1 MSDEIHVRTATPE
14 DFQQVMNLASQVSN
28 ENGLFSPTLD
38 MVANEIW
45 AALHRQHGIVGVIGD
60 PGEELEGFVLL
71 RVGNT
76 WYSQAEIIEE
86 KTVFVSRKFRS
97 AKGGR
102 ARKLCEF
109 SKKVA
114 DDLGL
119 PLLIGILSNQRTR
132 GKVEMYKR
140 VFGDPAGAF
149 FLYGAHT
156 GAWSKSGQTGL
167 VGEK

>member
-1 MSDEIHVRTATPE
+1 MSDNIHVRVATTK
-14 DFQQVMNLASQVSN
+14 DFDGVMQLASQVSR
-28 ENGLFSPTLD
+28 ENGIFEPTLD
-38 MVANEIW
+38 MVASDVW
-45 AALHRQHGIVGVIGD
+45 ASLNHDHGIIGVIG
-60 PGEELEGFVLL
+60 PEGGMLEGFVLL

-86 KTVFVSRKFRS
+86 KTVFVSQKFRS

-114 DDLGL
+114 DELGL

-132 GKVEMYKR
+132 GKIEMYKR

-156 GAWSKSGQTGL
+156 GAWNKSDQAGIG
-167 VGEK
+167 GEE

>member
-1 MSDEIHVRTATPE
+1 MLEDVHVRVATPE
-14 DFQQVMNLASQVSN
+14 DFEGVMQLASQVSM
-28 ENGLFSPTLD
+28 ENGLFAPTLE
-38 MVANEIW
+38 MVAGEIW
-45 AALHRQHGIVGVIGD
+45 SALHNDHGIVGVIGNV
-60 PGEELEGFVLL
+60 GEPLEGFVLL

-86 KTVFVSRKFRS
+86 KTVFVSKKFRS

-114 DDLGL
+114 DELGL
-119 PLLIGILSNQRTR
+119 PLLIGILSNQRTQ

-156 GAWSKSGQTGL
+156 GAWNNGSQSGIG
-167 VGEK
+167 GEK

>member
-1 MSDEIHVRTATPE
+1 MENDIHVRVAVPE
-14 DFQQVMNLASQVSN
+14 DFEHVMNLADQVST
-28 ENGLFSPTLD
+28 ENGLFAPTLE
-38 MVANEIW
+38 MVGGEIW
-45 AALHRQHGIVGVIGD
+45 AALHGDHGIVGVIGD
-60 PGEELEGFVLL
+60 PGHELEGFVLL

-86 KTVFVSRKFRS
+86 KTVFVSKKFRS

-114 DDLGL
+114 DELGL
-119 PLLIGILSNQRTR
+119 PLLIGILSNQRTK

-156 GAWSKSGQTGL
+156 GSWSKNGQTGL
-167 VGEK
+167 VGEI

>member
-1 MSDEIHVRTATPE
+1 MTEEIKVRVATQN
-14 DFQQVMNLASQVSN
+14 DFRGVMELMALVSQ
-28 ENGLFSPTLD
+28 ENGIFQPTLE
-38 MVANEIW
+38 MVAGEVW
-45 AALHRQHGIVGVIGD
+45 AALNHDHGIMGVIG
-60 PGEELEGFVLL
+60 PEGGSLEGFVLL
-71 RVGNT
+71 RIGNT

-86 KTVFVSRKFRS
+86 KTVFVSPKFRS

-114 DDLGL
+114 DELDL
-119 PLLIGILSNQRTR
+119 PLLIGILSNQRTK

-156 GAWSKSGQTGL
+156 GDWKNSSSEGSIGDK
-167 VGEK
+167 

>member
-1 MSDEIHVRTATPE
+1 MTDEIHVRVATRA
-14 DFQQVMNLASQVSN
+14 DFEGVMQLASQVSK
-28 ENGLFSPTLD
+28 ENGIFEPTLD
-38 MVANEIW
+38 MVAQDVW
-45 AALHRQHGIVGVIGD
+45 AALNHDHGIIGVIG
-60 PGEELEGFVLL
+60 PEGGMLEGFVLL
-71 RVGNT
+71 RIGNT
-76 WYSQAEIIEE
+76 WYSQSNIIEE
-86 KTVFVSRKFRS
+86 KTVFVSPKFRS

-114 DDLGL
+114 DELEL
-119 PLLIGILSNQRTR
+119 PLLIGILSNQRTK

-156 GAWSKSGQTGL
+156 GDWKNSGAEGSI
-167 VGEK
+167 GDK

>member
-1 MSDEIHVRTATPE
+1 MSEDIHVRVATPK
-14 DFQQVMNLASQVSN
+14 DFEGVMHLASQVSR
-28 ENGLFSPTLD
+28 ENGLFEPTLD
-38 MVANEIW
+38 MVASEVW
-45 AALHRQHGIVGVIGD
+45 ASLHHDHGIIGVIG
-60 PGEELEGFVLL
+60 PEGGTLEGFVLL

-86 KTVFVSRKFRS
+86 KTVFVSPKLRS

-102 ARKLCEF
+102 GRKLCEF

-114 DDLGL
+114 DELGL

-132 GKVEMYKR
+132 GKIEMYKR

-156 GAWSKSGQTGL
+156 GAWNKDSQAGIG
-167 VGEK
+167 GEE

>member
-1 MSDEIHVRTATPE
+1 MAEEIKVRVATQN
-14 DFQQVMNLASQVSN
+14 DFKGVMELMALVSQ
-28 ENGLFSPTLD
+28 ENGIFQPTLE
-38 MVANEIW
+38 MVAGEVW
-45 AALHRQHGIVGVIGD
+45 AALNHDHGIMGVIG
-60 PGEELEGFVLL
+60 PEGGLLEGFVLL
-71 RVGNT
+71 RIGNT

-86 KTVFVSRKFRS
+86 KTVFVSPKFRS

-114 DDLGL
+114 DELDL
-119 PLLIGILSNQRTR
+119 PLLIGILSNQRTK

-156 GAWSKSGQTGL
+156 GDWKNSGSEGSI
-167 VGEK
+167 GDK

>member
-1 MSDEIHVRTATPE
+1 MTEEIKVRVATQN
-14 DFQQVMNLASQVSN
+14 DFKGVMELMALVSQ
-28 ENGLFSPTLD
+28 ENGIFQPTLE
-38 MVANEIW
+38 MVAGEVW
-45 AALHRQHGIVGVIGD
+45 AALNHDHGIIGVIG
-60 PGEELEGFVLL
+60 PEGGLLEGFVLL
-71 RVGNT
+71 RIGNT

-86 KTVFVSRKFRS
+86 KTVFVSPKFRS

-114 DDLGL
+114 DELDL
-119 PLLIGILSNQRTR
+119 PLLIGILSNQRTK

-156 GAWSKSGQTGL
+156 GDWKNGGAEGSIGDK
-167 VGEK
+167 